1 MKIML
6 LGANGQLGRELK
18 RQLSSIG
25 TVVAFSRELLDIR
38 RYRDVSYAICRVQ
51 PNIIVN
57 AAAYTAVDKAETNAD
72 LAYAVNAGAVS
83 NLAQI
88 ARERCLWLIHY
99 STDYV
104 FDGFKQ
110 SSYTETDTPNPINV
124 YGASKLAGEAA
135 IAISGCQ
142 HFIFRTTWIV
152 GKDGQNFAKVILR
165 LADQGNVLKVIDDQI
180 GVPTSPALI
189 TRVTI
194 DAVRAIIHG
203 KAWPKGIYH
212 LTPKGKTSWHGVAK
226 TLISYAAQQQVSFH
240 ANAADIQA
248 IKTEGYPTA
257 AKRPMNSQ
265 LDTHKLQSE
274 LSFNLPHWKDDFLVV
289 AKDIVA
295 KLGTV

>member
-1 MKIML
+1 MKILL
-6 LGANGQLGRELK
+6 LGANGQLGKELE
-18 RQLSSIG
+18 RQLISVGSVSS
-25 TVVAFSRELLDIR
+25 FSRQSLDITNHAAVR
-38 RYRDVSYAICRVQ
+38 ATVRSIE
-51 PNIIVN
+51 PNIIIN

-135 IAISGCQ
+135 IVNSGCQ

-165 LADQGNVLKVIDDQI
+165 LAVQGNVLKVIDDQI
-180 GVPTSPALI
+180 GVPTSSALI

-203 KAWPKGIYH
+203 KAWPKGTYH
-212 LTPKGKTSWHGVAK
+212 LTPKGKTSWYGVAK

-248 IKTEGYPTA
+248 IKTEGYPTE

-295 KLGTV
+295 RLGTV